1 MKDIKKYLD
10 EERDG
15 KYSFYFE
22 DLDGSYT
29 YGYNESEPKTSAGC
43 MKLMLAVVFLKK
55 IEAGAYS
62 LDELVPVKESD
73 KRGGS
78 GILGDFIE
86 RTYTIRELISSMLV
100 IGDNTATY
108 KLMTLLGVDQINSMF
123 KELGL
128 TNTVIS
134 DTPGSKGNKTTAE
147 DMAKIIKVLYKHSYL
162 DEKHSAYIIDLLRRR
177 VKSKIAFYLPN
188 ETRVQFA
195 SKTGDGVGIENEVAL
210 INTESGNFVFS
221 IMATDL
227 PNSVYGMISV
237 AKSGMMLW
245 NSIHDNWNAKSQTL
259 DLTKPLDDTM
269 TD

>member
-10 EERDG
+10 EEREG

-55 IEAGAYS
+55 VEAGAFS
-62 LDELVPVKESD
+62 LDELVPIKESD
-73 KRGGS
+73 KKGGS

-86 RTYTIRELISSMLV
+86 RTYTIRELISSMLI

-108 KLMTLLGVDQINSMF
+108 KLMTLLGIDQINQLF

-128 TNTVIS
+128 TNTTIS
-134 DTPGSKGNKTTAE
+134 NSPGSEGNKTTAE
-147 DMAKIIKVLYKHSYL
+147 DMARTIKALYKKSYL
-162 DEKHSAYIIDLLRRR
+162 NDKHSDYILDLIRRR

-188 ETRVQFA
+188 EIRPQFA

-227 PNSVYGMISV
+227 PNSVYGMISL
-237 AKSGMMLW
+237 AKAGMMIW
-245 NSIHDNWNAKSQTL
+245 NNIHENWNPKTASL
-259 DLTKPLDDTM
+259 D
-269 TD
+269 

>member
-15 KYSFYFE
+15 NYSFYFE

-29 YGYNESEPKTSAGC
+29 YGYNEAELKTSAGC

-55 IEAGAYS
+55 VEAGAFS
-62 LDELVPVKESD
+62 LDELVPIKESD
-73 KRGGS
+73 KKGGS

-86 RTYTIRELISSMLV
+86 RTYTLRELVSSMLI
-100 IGDNTATY
+100 IGDNTAAY
-108 KLMTLLGVDQINSMF
+108 KLMNLIGVDQINLLF

-128 TNTVIS
+128 INTTIS
-134 DTPGSKGNKTTAE
+134 NTPGSEGNKTTAE
-147 DMAKIIKVLYKHSYL
+147 DMAKTIKALYKKSYL
-162 DEKHSAYIIDLLRRR
+162 NEKHSDYIIDLIRRR

-188 ETRVQFA
+188 ETRIQFA

-221 IMATDL
+221 IMADDL
-227 PNSVYGMISV
+227 PNSVYGMISL
-237 AKSGMMLW
+237 AKAGMMIW
-245 NSIHDNWNAKSQTL
+245 NNIHENWNVLK
-259 DLTKPLDDTM
+259 KPEV
-269 TD
+269 